1 MTRDGKSHDVASGYW
16 LMRGA
21 GFALGSTM
29 HDLAPGL
36 YDLSIEVAG
45 EAIAAVP
52 DVLVLAPGDVNR
64 DGFFDSTDMVHMMT
78 AGKYETGTPASADE
92 GDVNGDGVFTSADI
106 VTMMTGAPGV
116 KYGGDRYSQKP
127 SARDEQQDAHG
138 NWVVGNT
145 AAG

>member
-29 HDLAPGL
+29 RDLAPGL
-36 YDLSIEVAG
+36 YELSIEVAG

-106 VTMMTGAPGV
+106 VTMIFFPSLSLTCAASVESSSLLGFRGGV
-116 KYGGDRYSQKP
+116 RIG
-127 SARDEQQDAHG
+127 
-138 NWVVGNT
+138 
-145 AAG
+145 